1 MNNSVRKITDGAMMV
16 ALIGLF
22 LFINRQLAGLLD
34 LYAAWLVPLPMVMY
48 AVKYGWKSALIP
60 FVSVIFLSFII
71 AGPQIW
77 FYVITA
83 CVCGVVYGQ
92 GVKSGWNNLRLMLTT
107 MIFTILSN
115 LITTVLFASFF
126 GYDIAME
133 ISEMGKMMTQMSEN
147 FNVQLPASL
156 DITGFLKMIFVLSAV
171 LTGVMEGIIVHL
183 LSNFM
188 LKRMK
193 IKVAP
198 PKPLSEIMIPKAL
211 AYVCFLLFIASN
223 FTSRLATLPSWAT
236 ELILIGGVLG
246 ALVLVFF
253 GYICCLVYGA
263 VRYHKNVALFVIL
276 ITFLMLPIMLPL
288 LAIVGFLY
296 VTTDMREKILGR

>member
-1 MNNSVRKITDGAMMV
+1 M
-16 ALIGLF
+16 
-22 LFINRQLAGLLD
+22 
-34 LYAAWLVPLPMVMY
+34 
-48 AVKYGWKSALIP
+48 
-60 FVSVIFLSFII
+60 
-71 AGPQIW
+71 
-77 FYVITA
+77 
-83 CVCGVVYGQ
+83 VYGQ

-133 ISEMGKMMTQMSEN
+133 ISEMGKMMTQMSDN
-147 FNVQLPASL
+147 FNLQLPSGL
-156 DITGFLKMIFVLSAV
+156 DMTGFLKMIFVLSAV

-198 PKPLSEIMIPKAL
+198 PKPLSEIMIPKWL
-211 AYVCFLLFIASN
+211 AYVCFFLFIGSN
-223 FTSRLATLPSWAT
+223 FVGQFTTLPPLVT
-236 ELILIGGVLG
+236 ELILVGGVLG

-253 GYICCLVYGA
+253 GYLCCLVYGA
-263 VRYHKNVALFVIL
+263 VRYHKNVALYIIL
-276 ITFLMLPIMLPL
+276 LTFLLLPIMLPL

-296 VTTDMREKILGR
+296 VTTDMRQKILGR